1 MEWENKTDSSAVWR
15 EAAEKA
21 LLRGEVDEAFRNIDK
36 AIAASGRTIDLL
48 MKADLL
54 WAAGKHEQCIEY
66 IKSNM
71 YRFEADL
78 SERERKSRLLPLLR
92 KGAEYF
98 YKKADSLYEA
108 GRYAECAEFAKFVLT
123 EHPGFLQ
130 QKKYRELF
138 EFAWQSSND
147 ELLRVLYKSRDYEG
161 CVDAVDHIFAHAHHL
176 TTFGQRNRYR
186 KLRAK
191 AYFRQGRYGIGLLD
205 YFSVPG
211 VWLTLFAVIVFVYGL
226 NIGYQIL
233 VGSGFFKPAAVVTQ
247 KNESP
252 AAATPSGAAKV
263 SPARP
268 AVRRVEIKSV
278 KLFEADRAIPLVG
291 ARGYQNQFTRQAR
304 RIFVEVHYRNLNFR
318 KVDVSLPLIIQYIS
332 PTGVLLQELTTTSN
346 PKKEYESAITSM
358 GWRPD
363 GDADWQPGRYTIRV
377 VLDGEQLPDVNFE
390 VR

>member
-1 MEWENKTDSSAVWR
+1 MELENKTDSSARWR
-15 EAAEKA
+15 EDAEKA
-21 LLRGEVDEAFRNIDK
+21 LLRGQIDEAFRHIDK

-66 IKSNM
+66 IENNM
-71 YRFEADL
+71 VRFEADL
-78 SERERKSRLLPLLR
+78 TERERKNRLVPLLR

-108 GRYAECAEFAKFVLT
+108 GRYAECAELVKLVLS
-123 EHPGFLQ
+123 EHADFLKL
-130 QKKYRELF
+130 KKYRDLF

-147 ELLRVLYKSRDYEG
+147 EMLRVLYKSRDYER
-161 CVDAVDHIFAHAHHL
+161 CIEAIDEMFERSRHL

-191 AYFRQGRYGIGLLD
+191 AYFRQGRYAIGLLD
-205 YFSVPG
+205 YFTVPG
-211 VWLTLFAVIVFVYGL
+211 VWMTLFAVIILVYGL

-233 VGSGFFKPAAVVTQ
+233 VGSGFFKPSSAVTQ

-252 AAATPSGAAKV
+252 AATTPSGAVKV
-263 SPARP
+263 APTRP
-268 AVRRVEIKSV
+268 AVRRAEIKSV

-291 ARGYQNQFTRQAR
+291 ARVYQNQFTRQAR

-318 KVDVSLPLIIQYIS
+318 KADVSLPLIIQYIS

-363 GDADWQPGRYTIRV
+363 EDAAWQPGRYTVRV
-377 VLDGEQLPDVNFE
+377 ILDGEQLPDVNFE

>member
-123 EHPGFLQ
+123 EHAGFLQ

-147 ELLRVLYKSRDYEG
+147 ELLRGLYKNHDYEG
-161 CVDAVDHIFAHAHHL
+161 CVDAVDHIFAHARHL

-252 AAATPSGAAKV
+252 AAATPPGAAKV

>member
-1 MEWENKTDSSAVWR
+1 M
-15 EAAEKA
+15 
-21 LLRGEVDEAFRNIDK
+21 
-36 AIAASGRTIDLL
+36 
-48 MKADLL
+48 
-54 WAAGKHEQCIEY
+54 
-66 IKSNM
+66 
-71 YRFEADL
+71 
-78 SERERKSRLLPLLR
+78 
-92 KGAEYF
+92 
-98 YKKADSLYEA
+98 
-108 GRYAECAEFAKFVLT
+108 
-123 EHPGFLQ
+123 
-130 QKKYRELF
+130 
-138 EFAWQSSND
+138 
-147 ELLRVLYKSRDYEG
+147 
-161 CVDAVDHIFAHAHHL
+161 

-252 AAATPSGAAKV
+252 AAATPPGAAKV

-278 KLFEADRAIPLVG
+278 KLFEADRAIPLVW

-346 PKKEYESAITSM
+346 PTKEYESAITSM

>member
-147 ELLRVLYKSRDYEG
+147 ELLRGLYKNHDYEG
-161 CVDAVDHIFAHAHHL
+161 CVDAVDHIFAHARHL

-252 AAATPSGAAKV
+252 AAATPPGAAKV

-291 ARGYQNQFTRQAR
+291 ARVYQNQFTRQAR

>member
-1 MEWENKTDSSAVWR
+1 MEWESKIDSSASWR
-15 EAAEKA
+15 EDAEKA
-21 LLRGEVDEAFRNIDK
+21 LLRGQIDEAFRNIDK
-36 AIAASGRTIDLL
+36 AIASSGRTIDLL

-66 IKSNM
+66 IENNM
-71 YRFEADL
+71 VRFDADL
-78 SERERKSRLLPLLR
+78 TERERKSRLLPLLR

-123 EHPGFLQ
+123 EHASFLQ

-138 EFAWQSSND
+138 EFAWHSSND
-147 ELLRVLYKSRDYEG
+147 ELLRSLYKSRDYEG
-161 CVDAVDHIFAHAHHL
+161 CVDAVDHIFAKARHL

-191 AYFRQGRYGIGLLD
+191 AYFRQGRYAIGLLD
-205 YFSVPG
+205 YFTLPG
-211 VWLTLFAVIVFVYGL
+211 VWMTLFAVIILVYGL

-233 VGSGFFKPAAVVTQ
+233 VGSGFFKPSSAVTQ

-252 AAATPSGAAKV
+252 TATTPSGAVKV
-263 SPARP
+263 APTRP
-268 AVRRVEIKSV
+268 AVRRAEIKSV

-291 ARGYQNQFTRQAR
+291 ARVYQNQFTRQAR

-318 KVDVSLPLIIQYIS
+318 KADVSLPLIIQYIS
-332 PTGVLLQELTTTSN
+332 PTGVVLQELTTTSN

-363 GDADWQPGRYTIRV
+363 EDAAWQPGRYTVRV
-377 VLDGEQLPDVNFE
+377 IMDGEQLPDVNFE